1 MYVEAFIDGASRKP
15 LNGSRK
21 AACSVVAYNK
31 KQEIV
36 RFVRLLGDRDHNE
49 AEYEALVSCL
59 SILSMSGFA
68 NPVIYCDSAV
78 VVNQVNKKWEV
89 KSPKL
94 IPYYITINNYIKPVY
109 DFRLFQV
116 PRSKVYIPDEM
127 CNRALD
133 EEEQFK

>member
-15 LNGSRK
+15 VDGARH
-21 AACSVVAYNK
+21 AACAVVAYNK

-36 RFVRLLGDRDHNE
+36 RFNRLLGDRDHNE

-59 SILSMSGFA
+59 LLLSMSGFS
-68 NPVIYCDSAV
+68 NPIIYSDSAV
-78 VVNQVNKKWEV
+78 VVNQINKKWEV

-94 IPYYITINNYIKPVY
+94 IPYYITISNIKSVY
-109 DFRLFQV
+109 DFRLVQV
-116 PRSKVYIPDEM
+116 PRSKVFIPDEL
-127 CNRALD
+127 CNKILD